1 MSFVGV
7 IVSDQWLHS
16 QFTQVELRTL
26 KSKFISVKSQNGK
39 VTIGDLPPLMA
50 KLKAFNE
57 MFNEEEIRNILAESG
72 SDVNDEIDFES
83 FLKTYLNLQ
92 ALAAPKVG
100 SSKSSSSFLKAS
112 TTTLLHT
119 ISESEKSSYVAH
131 INSYL
136 RDDPFLKQFLPIDP
150 ASNALFDLAKDGV
163 LLCKLINVAVPG
175 TIDERAINMKRVI
188 NPWERNENHTLCLNS
203 AKAIGCTV
211 VNIGTQDLV
220 EGRPHLVLGLISQ
233 IIKIQLLADLNLRK
247 TPQLVELVEDSND
260 VEELMG
266 LAPEKLLLK
275 WMNFHLKKAGYKKTV
290 ANFSSDL
297 KDGEAYAYLLNVL
310 APEHCSPATLDV
322 KDPTERANL
331 VLEHAEKM
339 DCKRYLDPK
348 DIVEGSSNLN
358 LAFVAQIFHQ
368 RSGLSTDS
376 KKVSFAEMMTD
387 DELISREERCF
398 RLWINSLGI
407 NSYVNNLFEDVRN
420 GWVLLEV
427 LDKVSPG
434 SVNWKHATKPPI
446 KMPFRKVENCNQ
458 VVKIGK
464 QLKLSLVNVGG
475 NDFVQG
481 NKKLILAFLWQLMRF
496 NMLQLLKN
504 LRSRFRGKEITD
516 ADILAWANKKV
527 KNTGRTSKMESFK
540 DKSLSNGLF
549 FLELLSA
556 VEPRVVNWNLVTKGE
571 SDEEK
576 KLNATYI
583 ISVARKLGCSI
594 FLLPEDIME
603 VNQKMILTLT
613 ASIMYWSLQQTA
625 DDIESPASTVAS
637 DASPARSMNGSMS
650 PYTAA
655 SPDASPAPSIS
666 GASSATP
673 DASPAPSVNGDDET
687 PLIAEVSKLE
697 LAADYAPS
705 DTPEVSKLKL
715 AADDAP
721 FDATEVSKLKLA
733 ADDAPSDTAEVSKVE
748 LAVDNAPSDTTE
760 VSKVEL
766 AAEDAPSDATE
777 GSKLELAADNTPSDT
792 TEVSKVELA
801 AEDAPSDA
809 TEGSKLE
816 LAADNTPSDT
826 TEVSK
831 LELAA
836 EDAPSDTTEGSKLE
850 LVTGDA
856 PSDTTEVSK
865 LELAADD
872 APSDTLASP
881 MQSQNAEIPSDAPSS
896 SLLEDTQQQYSLF
909 S

>member
-7 IVSDQWLHS
+7 IVSDQWLQS
-16 QFTQVELRTL
+16 QFTQVELRSL
-26 KSKFISVKSQNGK
+26 KSKFISVKNQNGK
-39 VTIGDLPPLMA
+39 VTIGDLPPMMA
-50 KLKAFNE
+50 KLKAFKE
-57 MFNEEEIRNILAESG
+57 MFNEEEIRNILGESG
-72 SDVNDEIDFES
+72 SDANDEIDFES
-83 FLKTYLNLQ
+83 FLRTYLNLQ
-92 ALAAPKVG
+92 ARAAPKVG
-100 SSKSSSSFLKAS
+100 SSKDSSSSFLKNS

-119 ISESEKSSYVAH
+119 ISESEKASYVAH

-275 WMNFHLKKAGYKKTV
+275 WMNFHLKKAGYQKTV

-458 VVKIGK
+458 VVRIGK

-516 ADILAWANKKV
+516 VDILVWANKKV

-540 DKSLSNGLF
+540 DKSLSSGLF

-571 SDEEK
+571 SDEQK

-613 ASIMYWSLQQTA
+613 ASIMYWSLQQTSDEA
-625 DDIESPASTVAS
+625 ESPGSTVAS
-637 DASPARSMNGSMS
+637 DASPPRSTNGSMS
-650 PYTAA
+650 PLIAA

-666 GASSATP
+666 GEASSATP

-687 PLIAEVSKLE
+687 QLIADVPKLELPADDAPADTAEVSKLKWAAE
-697 LAADYAPS
+697 DAASDTAEVAKSKVAADNAPS
-705 DTPEVSKLKL
+705 DTTEVVKLEL
-715 AADDAP
+715 AAEDAP
-721 FDATEVSKLKLA
+721 SDTADVSKLKLA
-733 ADDAPSDTAEVSKVE
+733 ADDAPSDTADVSK
-748 LAVDNAPSDTTE
+748 
-760 VSKVEL
+760 SK
-766 AAEDAPSDATE
+766 
-777 GSKLELAADNTPSDT
+777 LAAD
-792 TEVSKVELA
+792 
-801 AEDAPSDA
+801 
-809 TEGSKLE
+809 
-816 LAADNTPSDT
+816 
-826 TEVSK
+826 
-831 LELAA
+831 
-836 EDAPSDTTEGSKLE
+836 DAPSDTAKVAKSKLAAD
-850 LVTGDA
+850 DA

-872 APSDTLASP
+872 APSDTLASSV
-881 MQSQNAEIPSDAPSS
+881 QFENAEIPSDVPLSPQ
-896 SLLEDTQQQYSLF
+896 LEDIQQNGLSNEGTKPDNEQ
-909 S
+909 

>member
-83 FLKTYLNLQ
+83 FLKTYLNIQ
-92 ALAAPKVG
+92 ARAAPKVG

-175 TIDERAINMKRVI
+175 TIDERTINMKRVI

-434 SVNWKHATKPPI
+434 SVNWKHSTKPPI

-666 GASSATP
+666 GASSTTP

-687 PLIAEVSKLE
+687 PLITEVSKLE

-721 FDATEVSKLKLA
+721 FDCLLKC
-733 ADDAPSDTAEVSKVE
+733 
-748 LAVDNAPSDTTE
+748 
-760 VSKVEL
+760 
-766 AAEDAPSDATE
+766 
-777 GSKLELAADNTPSDT
+777 
-792 TEVSKVELA
+792 
-801 AEDAPSDA
+801 
-809 TEGSKLE
+809 
-816 LAADNTPSDT
+816 
-826 TEVSK
+826 
-831 LELAA
+831 
-836 EDAPSDTTEGSKLE
+836 
-850 LVTGDA
+850 
-856 PSDTTEVSK
+856 
-865 LELAADD
+865 
-872 APSDTLASP
+872 
-881 MQSQNAEIPSDAPSS
+881 QSWSW
-896 SLLEDTQQQYSLF
+896 LLTMHHLILLRCQS
-909 S
+909 

>member
-7 IVSDQWLHS
+7 IVSDQWLQS
-16 QFTQVELRTL
+16 QFTQVELRSL
-26 KSKFISVKSQNGK
+26 KSKFISVKNQNDK

-57 MFNEEEIRNILAESG
+57 MFNEEEIRNILGESG
-72 SDVNDEIDFES
+72 SDANDEIDFES

-92 ALAAPKVG
+92 ARAAPKVG
-100 SSKSSSSFLKAS
+100 SSKNSSSFLKNS

-119 ISESEKSSYVAH
+119 ISESEKASYVAH

-150 ASNALFDLAKDGV
+150 TSNALFDLAKDGV
-163 LLCKLINVAVPG
+163 LLCKLINVAVPS

-434 SVNWKHATKPPI
+434 SVNWKHSTKPPI

-458 VVKIGK
+458 VVRIGK

-516 ADILAWANKKV
+516 ADILVWANKKV
-527 KNTGRTSKMESFK
+527 KSTGRTSKMESFK
-540 DKSLSNGLF
+540 DKSLSSGLF

-625 DDIESPASTVAS
+625 DEAESPVSTVAS
-637 DASPARSMNGSMS
+637 DASPARSTNGSMS
-650 PYTAA
+650 PLIAA

-666 GASSATP
+666 GEASSATP
-673 DASPAPSVNGDDET
+673 DASPAPSINGDDET
-687 PLIAEVSKLE
+687 QLIAEGSKLE
-697 LAADYAPS
+697 LPADDATSDTTEGSKLELPADDAPS
-705 DTPEVSKLKL
+705 DSTEVSKL

-721 FDATEVSKLKLA
+721 SDTTVVSKLELDTDGAPCDSTEVSKLA
-733 ADDAPSDTAEVSKVE
+733 ADDAPSDTADVSK
-748 LAVDNAPSDTTE
+748 L
-760 VSKVEL
+760 K
-766 AAEDAPSDATE
+766 
-777 GSKLELAADNTPSDT
+777 LAAD
-792 TEVSKVELA
+792 
-801 AEDAPSDA
+801 
-809 TEGSKLE
+809 G
-816 LAADNTPSDT
+816 
-826 TEVSK
+826 
-831 LELAA
+831 
-836 EDAPSDTTEGSKLE
+836 
-850 LVTGDA
+850 A

-865 LELAADD
+865 LELAADH
-872 APSDTLASP
+872 APSDMLASP
-881 MQSQNAEIPSDAPSS
+881 VQSENAEIPSD
-896 SLLEDTQQQYSLF
+896 TQQQNGDTRS
-909 S
+909 